1 MKTSK
6 DPWYLHAALYVV
18 IAILTLLLIK
28 VAIIDPTD
36 YVETEKVNKTESLLR
51 MDNIRSAEILWQ
63 KKYGRFTP
71 NLDSLVLFIKHSPF
85 VDSVVNA
92 FDSLTMKSANPFK
105 PLYSNKNIPDSLF
118 WKDFTPDSLRWS
130 VKTHRSFILQ
140 IDTSIAIDTVI
151 NRRGKITRIDSS
163 IVYGNRY
170 YLEDPDGYG
179 TIGSVDND
187 ALKNTASW
195 E

>member
-1 MKTSK
+1 MSTRK
-6 DPWYLHAALYVV
+6 DPWYIHTALYVV

-36 YVETEKVNKTESLLR
+36 YVESEKANKTESRLR
-51 MDNIRSAEILWQ
+51 MDNIRQAEILWQ
-63 KKYGRFTP
+63 KKYGRFTS
-71 NLDSLVLFIKHSPF
+71 NLDSLVLFIKHDPF
-85 VDSVVNA
+85 VDSVVSA

-105 PLYSNKNIPDSLF
+105 PLYAHKNVPDSLF
-118 WKDFTPDSLRWS
+118 WQDFTPDSLKWS
-130 VKTHRSFILQ
+130 PKTHTPYILQ

-151 NRRGKITRIDSS
+151 NRRGKITRIDSTV
-163 IVYGNRY
+163 VYGNRY

-179 TIGSVDND
+179 TVGSVDND